1 MPVDVPRYNGR
12 GILPIDVFFSFFE
25 FTNSTAAMWDGGA
38 VRGRRGGYVPRS
50 ASAFSAFSARRV
62 IEASAPSAASALR
75 NAVSKA
81 AGDPDPDRPDDEPDD
96 DPGEP
101 DRDRARSRS
110 SQPPDGSESV
120 SEDLD
125 RDRSEPREPET
136 ETARCCISGDDR
148 ADQCSALASPC
159 TESQWLGSL
168 L

>member
-1 MPVDVPRYNGR
+1 MELELGWGR
-12 GILPIDVFFSFFE
+12 RPS
-25 FTNSTAAMWDGGA
+25 
-38 VRGRRGGYVPRS
+38 GRRGGYVLRRS

-62 IEASAPSAASALR
+62 IEASAPSAASARR

-96 DPGEP
+96 EPGEP

-148 ADQCSALASPC
+148 ADQCSADASPC
-159 TESQWLGSL
+159 TESQCVGSL

>member
-1 MPVDVPRYNGR
+1 MC
-12 GILPIDVFFSFFE
+12 FSHSS
-25 FTNSTAAMWDGGA
+25 NLRTAQQLGESGWKW
-38 VRGRRGGYVPRS
+38 VGRRRLTTAPGGYVPRS

-62 IEASAPSAASALR
+62 IEASAPSAASARR

-101 DRDRARSRS
+101 DRDRALSKL
-110 SQPPDGSESV
+110 SQPPDGSASV
-120 SEDLD
+120 SLDLD

-148 ADQCSALASPC
+148 ADQCSALASPW
-159 TESQWLGSL
+159 TESQCVGSL
-168 L
+168 S